1 MLANVTAFAMG
12 VTLASVKHGCGQC
25 VHLFFGARGGERRI
39 SHNVCVGVGVRVR
52 VRGANEGCAGRSP
65 R

>member
-1 MLANVTAFAMG
+1 MG
-12 VTLASVKHGCGQC
+12 VASVYTF
-25 VHLFFGARGGERRI
+25 FFGARGGERRI